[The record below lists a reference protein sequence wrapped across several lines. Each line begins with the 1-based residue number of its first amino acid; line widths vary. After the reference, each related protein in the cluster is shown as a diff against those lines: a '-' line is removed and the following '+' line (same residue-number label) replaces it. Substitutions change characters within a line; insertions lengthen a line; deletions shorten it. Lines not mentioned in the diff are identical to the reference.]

1 MTFDLESFGP
11 GVESKA
17 VTWIALGLAWQIMP
31 IDPNYGKPVV
41 VASFQSAAWIGD
53 MLVWIT
59 GEAELGTLRRADGW
73 IVNKHY
79 DLASA
84 DDLGTALDEVAALIA
99 DSSVPHGALTARE
112 QRSQ

>member
-1 MTFDLESFGP
+1 MSGESVSL
-11 GVESKA
+11 GVP
-17 VTWIALGLAWQIMP
+17 VALP
-31 IDPNYGKPVV
+31 
-41 VASFQSAAWIGD
+41 ST
-53 MLVWIT
+53 WIT